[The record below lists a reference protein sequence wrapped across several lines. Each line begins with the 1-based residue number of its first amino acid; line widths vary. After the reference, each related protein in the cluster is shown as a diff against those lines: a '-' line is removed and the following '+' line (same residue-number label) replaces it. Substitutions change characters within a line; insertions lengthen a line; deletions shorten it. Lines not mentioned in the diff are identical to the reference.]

1 MSFQENPETQRL
13 HVESNNF
20 AMVCAMSQ
28 SNLVRIGKK
37 PIMNYVTACVT
48 LFNSGNGEVMVR
60 ARGQAIEKAIDTV
73 QLLRHS
79 FLKYVLVKSINVGS
93 EDVTR
98 YDGTRGNISTIE
110 ILLSRGGEE
119 EEDEGEFEEDESVE
133 TQQTTTP

>member
-1 MSFQENPETQRL
+1 
-13 HVESNNF
+13 
-20 AMVCAMSQ
+20 MVCAMSQ

-37 PIMNYVTACVT
+37 PVMNYVTACVT

-73 QLLRHS
+73 QMLRHS
-79 FLKYVLVKSINVGS
+79 FLKHVLIKSINLGS

-110 ILLSRGGEE
+110 ILLSRGE

-133 TQQTTTP
+133 TEQTTTS

>member
-1 MSFQENPETQRL
+1 
-13 HVESNNF
+13 
-20 AMVCAMSQ
+20 MSQ
-28 SNLVRIGKK
+28 PDLQPNLVRIGKK

-73 QLLRHS
+73 QMLRRS
-79 FLKYVLVKSINVGS
+79 FLKNVLVKNITLGS

-110 ILLSRGGEE
+110 ILLSQGGGG
-119 EEDEGEFEEDESVE
+119 EEDEGEVEETE
-133 TQQTTTP
+133 TMDAEVIEERTIS

>member
-1 MSFQENPETQRL
+1 MSEPDLQQ
-13 HVESNNF
+13 
-20 AMVCAMSQ
+20 
-28 SNLVRIGKK
+28 NLVRIGKK

-73 QLLRHS
+73 QMLRRS
-79 FLKYVLVKSINVGS
+79 FLKNVLIKTITLGS

-110 ILLSRGGEE
+110 ILLSQAEA
-119 EEDEGEFEEDESVE
+119 EGEIEEDESVE
-133 TQQTTTP
+133 AE

>member
-1 MSFQENPETQRL
+1 
-13 HVESNNF
+13 
-20 AMVCAMSQ
+20 MSQ

-37 PIMNYVTACVT
+37 PVMNYVTACVT

-73 QLLRHS
+73 QMLRHS
-79 FLKYVLVKSINVGS
+79 FLKNVLVKSINVGS

-110 ILLSRGGEE
+110 ILLSRGEE
-119 EEDEGEFEEDESVE
+119 EEGEFEEDEGVE
-133 TQQTTTP
+133 TEQTTTA

>member
-1 MSFQENPETQRL
+1 MNPT
-13 HVESNNF
+13 NNSSI
-20 AMVCAMSQ
+20 AQATMNASMVRTMSQ
-28 SNLVRIGKK
+28 PDFQQNLVRIGKK

-73 QLLRHS
+73 QTLRRS
-79 FLKYVLVKSINVGS
+79 FLKNVLIKTINLGS

-110 ILLSRGGEE
+110 ILLSQGEE
-119 EEDEGEFEEDESVE
+119 ESEIEEDESVQAE
-133 TQQTTTP
+133 

>member
-1 MSFQENPETQRL
+1 
-13 HVESNNF
+13 
-20 AMVCAMSQ
+20 
-28 SNLVRIGKK
+28 
-37 PIMNYVTACVT
+37 MNYVTACVT

-133 TQQTTTP
+133 TEQTTTP

>member
-1 MSFQENPETQRL
+1 
-13 HVESNNF
+13 
-20 AMVCAMSQ
+20 MVRVMSQ
-28 SNLVRIGKK
+28 SDFQQNLVRIGKK

-73 QLLRHS
+73 QTLRRS
-79 FLKYVLVKSINVGS
+79 FLKNVLLKTITLGS

-110 ILLSRGGEE
+110 IVLSQGEE
-119 EEDEGEFEEDESVE
+119 DDSEFEEDESVE
-133 TQQTTTP
+133 AEAQ

>member
-1 MSFQENPETQRL
+1 
-13 HVESNNF
+13 
-20 AMVCAMSQ
+20 MVCAMSQ

-73 QLLRHS
+73 QMLRHS
-79 FLKYVLVKSINVGS
+79 FLKHVLVKSINVGS

-110 ILLSRGGEE
+110 ILLSQGEE
-119 EEDEGEFEEDESVE
+119 QDEGEFEEDESVE
-133 TQQTTTP
+133 TEQTTTP

>member
-1 MSFQENPETQRL
+1 
-13 HVESNNF
+13 
-20 AMVCAMSQ
+20 MVCAMSQ

-37 PIMNYVTACVT
+37 PVMNYVTACVT

-73 QLLRHS
+73 QMLRHS
-79 FLKYVLVKSINVGS
+79 FLKNVLVKSINVGS

-110 ILLSRGGEE
+110 ILLSRGE
-119 EEDEGEFEEDESVE
+119 EEDEGEFEEDEDVE
-133 TQQTTTP
+133 TEQTTTA

>member
-1 MSFQENPETQRL
+1 MSQQGF
-13 HVESNNF
+13 
-20 AMVCAMSQ
+20 Q

-73 QLLRHS
+73 QMLRHS
-79 FLKYVLVKSINVGS
+79 FLKNVLVKNITLGS

-110 ILLSRGGEE
+110 ILLSHGE
-119 EEDEGEFEEDESVE
+119 EEDEGELEEDDALESE
-133 TQQTTTP
+133 